1 MYVGRFLLF
10 GRTES
15 GTPIAVYG
23 VCSRSFP
30 DRRARVSDDEAHI
43 VPEDPEYAVKNPYV
57 VYPCARVVNRHLVLT
72 NGAQTVPI
80 ADKLED
86 GVPPREALASVTLA
100 MDYEHDEY
108 GTPRIGLV
116 TDGRSAWLGKAAP
129 DEIAFVR
136 VEPGD
141 GEGYLLSVY
150 GEYST
155 VPREPNV
162 RLTDDDP
169 LEIDPIAS
177 FDHFVCAVV
186 ARRAEDEW
194 RLEGRNRG

>member
-10 GRTES
+10 GRTEEGES
-15 GTPIAVYG
+15 VAVYG

-30 DRRARVSDDEAHI
+30 DRRAKVSGDTAHI
-43 VPEDPEYAVKNPYV
+43 VPEDPEDVIENPYIA
-57 VYPCARVVNRHLVLT
+57 YTCARVVNDHLVLT

-86 GVPPREALASVTLA
+86 GVPPREALISVTFA

-108 GTPRIGLV
+108 GTPRISLV
-116 TDGRSAWLGKAAP
+116 TDGESAWLGKAAR
-129 DEIAFVR
+129 DEVTFVR

-150 GEYST
+150 GEYSD

-162 RLTDDDP
+162 ELSGDDP
-169 LEIDPIAS
+169 LSVEPVAS

-186 ARRAEDEW
+186 ARRTEDEW
-194 RLEGRNRG
+194 RLEARN